1 MLKENTY
8 IPLVSVTLAVQD
20 GIAPK
25 KRYKNFDEANDALAA
40 YNINYW
46 EHSGERVHVTADW
59 GAGRSIFYIQ
69 AMPDGEDE
77 IRLQDTLQEILE
89 DKLRLP
95 PDGLTGARLEEW
107 AMTPSV
113 LMQPD
118 KRSGDALLYRTLLS
132 SAEGLDAARFARK
145 KDEHQRVILDLRS
158 KYPAL
163 APFMAEA
170 DALLKAICN
179 LPCRTQYYKDF
190 LFERGQGFMADGLAA
205 IRTADENGLYKAEKC
220 FADLQQ
226 SVSTDLAITDERFT
240 YYGFLLYHL
249 FPLDRLELP
258 QSEEPLTDDQVLR
271 YRQRAKAVRLAFPK
285 VDISSDAVLFYS
297 LYAKALDSVLN
308 LPEGTRSHLQVSLQ
322 AAKSLRRQG
331 YRKHSI
337 QDIVEQF
344 DPMAPFTASY
354 APAVMELMGAGRKL
368 KLLNG
373 TTGAVD

>member
-8 IPLVSVTLAVQD
+8 IPLVSVTLAVRD
-20 GIAPK
+20 GFAAK
-25 KRYKNFDEANDALAA
+25 KRYNNFDEANDALAA

-46 EHSGERVHVTADW
+46 EHTGERVHVTADW
-59 GAGRSIFYIQ
+59 GAGRSICYIQ
-69 AMPDGEDE
+69 AMPEGEEE
-77 IRLQDTLQEILE
+77 IHLQDTLQEILE
-89 DKLRLP
+89 DKLCLP
-95 PDGLTGARLEEW
+95 PDGLEGARLEEW
-107 AMTPSV
+107 GMTPTV
-113 LMQPD
+113 LLQSD
-118 KRSGDALLYRTLLS
+118 KHSGDAMFYRTLLS
-132 SAEGLDAARFARK
+132 SAEGLNSARFERK
-145 KDEHQRVILDLRS
+145 KDEYQSVILTLCS

-163 APFMAEA
+163 APFMSKT
-170 DALLKAICN
+170 DALLKVIRN
-179 LPCRTQYYKDF
+179 LSCRTQYYKDF

-205 IRTADENGLYKAEKC
+205 IRRGDTSGLQKAEKC

-285 VDISSDAVLFYS
+285 VDISSDVVLFYS

-308 LPEGTRSHLQVSLQ
+308 LSEGTRSHLQVSLQ

-354 APAVMELMGAGRKL
+354 APAVIELMGAGRKL

-373 TTGAVD
+373 IKEAVD

>member
-8 IPLVSVTLAVQD
+8 IPLVSVTLAVRD

-46 EHSGERVHVTADW
+46 EHTGERVHVTADW

-69 AMPDGEDE
+69 VMPDGEEE

-89 DKLRLP
+89 DKLCLP
-95 PDGLTGARLEEW
+95 PDGLEGARLEEW
-107 AMTPSV
+107 AMTPTV
-113 LMQPD
+113 LLQSD
-118 KRSGDALLYRTLLS
+118 KHSGDAMFYRTLLS
-132 SAEGLDAARFARK
+132 SAEGLNSARFERK
-145 KDEHQRVILDLRS
+145 KDEYQSVILTLCS

-163 APFMAEA
+163 APFMSKT
-170 DALLKAICN
+170 DALLKVIRN
-179 LPCRTQYYKDF
+179 LSCRTQYYKDF

-205 IRTADENGLYKAEKC
+205 IRRGDTSGLQKAEKC

-285 VDISSDAVLFYS
+285 VDISSDVVLFYS

-308 LPEGTRSHLQVSLQ
+308 LSEGTRSHLQVSLQ
-322 AAKSLRRQG
+322 TAKSLRRHG
-331 YRKHSI
+331 YHKHSI

-354 APAVMELMGAGRKL
+354 APAVIELMGADRKL

-373 TTGAVD
+373 IKEAVD